1 MRMKIEVLG
10 DERTVVAFS
19 LAGIR
24 GKVVASREDVLRIV
38 KESKD
43 VCVFLVADEYYPY
56 DYDRDLPILIRI
68 PRRR

>member
-1 MRMKIEVLG
+1 MKIEVLG
-10 DERTVVAFS
+10 NEKTVIAFS

-24 GKVVASREDVLRIV
+24 GRVVTSIEDVLRVV

-56 DYDRDLPILIRI
+56 DYEEDLPILIRI
-68 PRRR
+68 PGRR